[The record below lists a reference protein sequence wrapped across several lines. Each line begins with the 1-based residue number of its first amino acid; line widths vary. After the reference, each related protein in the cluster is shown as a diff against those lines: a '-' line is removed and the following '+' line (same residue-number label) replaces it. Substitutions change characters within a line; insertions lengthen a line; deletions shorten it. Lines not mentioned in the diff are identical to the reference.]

1 MGSNARNVEIPIS
14 KIRSF
19 RLWRTAR
26 RRALQARNR
35 PGLQRLKLAHKLMES
50 EKYSQAG
57 IIFEE
62 LGVAAISRGIPR
74 APQLFLQAG
83 RAQVLAGAATHGTDL
98 LIKGTRLMSKM
109 GQTDRLPIVSRRIL
123 SELRE
128 SSMDQEYRILENE
141 FRRLLSELDLKIA
154 HNNRVES
161 HSRLPSKCPYCGGT
175 INPDEVDWINN
186 HSATCDYCGSVV
198 EINI

>member
-1 MGSNARNVEIPIS
+1 ML
-14 KIRSF
+14 KIRSS
-19 RLWRTAR
+19 RLWRSAR

-50 EKYSQAG
+50 KKYSQAG

-62 LGVAAISRGIPR
+62 LGVAALGRGIPR

-83 RAQVLAGAATHGTDL
+83 RAQLLAGAATHRTDL

-109 GQTDRLPIVSRRIL
+109 WQADRLPIISRRIL

-128 SSMDQEYRILENE
+128 FSMDQEYRMLESE
-141 FRRLLSELDLKIA
+141 FSRLLSELDLKIA
-154 HNNRVES
+154 RNDTVKS
-161 HSRLPSKCPYCGGT
+161 QGRLPSKCPYCGGT
-175 INPDEVDWINN
+175 VHPNEVDWINS
-186 HSATCDYCGSVV
+186 HSATCDYCGSFV
-198 EINI
+198 EINT